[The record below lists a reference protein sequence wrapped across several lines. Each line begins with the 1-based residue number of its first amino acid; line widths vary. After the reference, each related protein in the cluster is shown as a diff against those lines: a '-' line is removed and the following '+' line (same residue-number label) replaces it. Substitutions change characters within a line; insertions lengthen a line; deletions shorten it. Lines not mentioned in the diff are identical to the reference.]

1 MFLLER
7 STMEIGFSL
16 GSNLYNRKRLLMQAK
31 NLLLSAPRTRFV
43 DQSPIYETTP
53 VDVKPEYQDMPY
65 LNSVVIVESELPLE
79 SWLSYIGKIE
89 RMLGRERSEDRNAP
103 RPIDIDIIYAGSQI
117 IDGGGLE
124 VPHPRW
130 AERRFVVQ
138 PLADVRPEMVLPAAS
153 KPVSDILRSLP
164 MDEGLSV
171 FEERW

>member
-1 MFLLER
+1 
-7 STMEIGFSL
+7 MEIGFSL

-53 VDVKPEYQDMPY
+53 VDVKPEYQDMAY
-65 LNSVVIVESELPLE
+65 LNSIVIVDSELPVE

-89 RMLGRERSEDRNAP
+89 KNLGRERDEADRNAP
-103 RPIDIDIIYAGSQI
+103 RPIDVDIIYVDGQT
-117 IDGGGLE
+117 IDSGGLE

-138 PLADVRPEMVLPAAS
+138 PLCDVRPNLVLPETHQ
-153 KPVSDILRSLP
+153 PVSQVLSSLP
-164 MDEGLSV
+164 PDEGLSV
-171 FEERW
+171 FENRW

>member
-1 MFLLER
+1 
-7 STMEIGFSL
+7 MEIGFSL

-31 NLLLSAPRTRFV
+31 NLLLSAPRTRFA

-53 VDVKPEYQDMPY
+53 VDVKPEYQDMAY

-89 RMLGRERSEDRNAP
+89 KMLGRERNDEDRNAP
-103 RPIDIDIIYAGSQI
+103 RPIDIDIIYAGEQI
-117 IDGGGLE
+117 IDSGGLE

-138 PLADVRPEMVLPAAS
+138 PLNDVRPEMILPETN
-153 KPVSDILRSLP
+153 KPVRDILYSLP
-164 MDEGLSV
+164 PDEGLSI
-171 FEERW
+171 FEQVW

>member
-1 MFLLER
+1 
-7 STMEIGFSL
+7 MEIGFSL

-53 VDVKPEYQDMPY
+53 VDVKPEYRNMPY

-89 RMLGRERSEDRNAP
+89 KMLGRERSEDRNAP

-117 IDGGGLE
+117 IDSGGLE

-138 PLADVRPEMVLPAAS
+138 PLSDVRPDLVMPEANR
-153 KPVSDILRSLP
+153 PVSDILRSLP
-164 MDEGLSV
+164 RDEGLSV

>member
-1 MFLLER
+1 
-7 STMEIGFSL
+7 MEIGFSL

-31 NLLLSAPRTRFV
+31 NLLLSAPCTRYV

-65 LNSVVIVESELPLE
+65 LNSVVIVESDLPLE

-89 RMLGRERSEDRNAP
+89 KNLGRERTEDRNAP
-103 RPIDIDIIYAGSQI
+103 RPIDIDIIYAGDTI
-117 IDGGGLE
+117 VDGGGLE

-138 PLADVRPEMVLPAAS
+138 PLNDIRPDMILPEMN
-153 KPVSDILRSLP
+153 KPVSVILNALP
-164 MDEGLSV
+164 KDEGLSI
-171 FEERW
+171 FDERW

>member
-1 MFLLER
+1 
-7 STMEIGFSL
+7 MEIGFSL

-53 VDVKPEYQDMPY
+53 VDVRPEYQEMIY
-65 LNSVVIVESELPLE
+65 LNSVVVVESELPLE

-89 RMLGRERSEDRNAP
+89 KNLGREKSEDRNAP
-103 RPIDIDIIYAGSQI
+103 RPIDVDIIYAGDQVVDS
-117 IDGGGLE
+117 GGLV

-138 PLADVRPEMVLPAAS
+138 PLNDVRPGLVLPEANRSVA
-153 KPVSDILRSLP
+153 DILRMLP
-164 MDEGLSV
+164 PDDGMLVFDEH
-171 FEERW
+171 W